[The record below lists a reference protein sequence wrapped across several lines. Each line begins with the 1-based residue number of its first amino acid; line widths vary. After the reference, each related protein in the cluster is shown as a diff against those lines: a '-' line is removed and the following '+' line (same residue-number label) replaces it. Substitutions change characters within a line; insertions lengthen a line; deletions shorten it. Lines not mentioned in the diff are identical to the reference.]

1 MQLIPSDIWEQ
12 YSAVLKKRAVPV
24 TLHADYRKWLQYYLD
39 FRGKYSL
46 PDSKSEQVR
55 LFVQKL
61 REKKQTPEQQ
71 KQAAHALSL
80 YFEIPRKID
89 NKTPLA
95 QINTEKAVKATSPS
109 TPRNHNSPYPL
120 LILRGG
126 GGAGGVTIKGESSNT
141 LSRAEAAQRS
151 SSQPLD
157 SSDIG
162 QASAPLAGK
171 RFNEW
176 RCLKKSASPSWDKII
191 DSLAAEIKMRHYS
204 RKTLKTYADWSR
216 KFQSYLRN
224 KPPDELSATDV
235 KSYLTYL
242 AVNCKVAAS
251 TQNQAFNAL
260 LFLFR
265 HILKKDFGDHKDIP
279 RAKKSKY
286 IPVVLSRKEIDA
298 VLKHLRHPY
307 NLVVKLLYGC
317 GLRLFECVK
326 LRVKNFNFDAGILT
340 LHGKG
345 SKDRTV
351 PIPQTI
357 MPELTAQ
364 FELIKKLHDADIA
377 AGYAGVFLDD
387 QLEKKYP
394 KAAKEFIWQWFFP
407 QQSLTFVD
415 ETKERRRYH
424 LHEKHVQEALYEAVR
439 RAKLTKR
446 VTSHTFRHSFATHL
460 LQANYD
466 IRTIQTL
473 LGHSDVRTTMIYT
486 HCVPSR
492 TVKEMKS
499 PLDF

>member
-1 MQLIPSDIWEQ
+1 MLSISPDILKQ
-12 YSAVLKKRAVPV
+12 FDAVLRKKAVPFSIR
-24 TLHADYRKWLQYYLD
+24 ADYRKWLRYYLD
-39 FRGKYSL
+39 FRAQYPL
-46 PDSKSEQVR
+46 PDSRSEQVR
-55 LFVQKL
+55 LFVEKL
-61 REKKQTPEQQ
+61 REKNQTSKQQE
-71 KQAAHALSL
+71 QAAQALSL
-80 YFEIPRKID
+80 FFASQP
-89 NKTPLA
+89 P
-95 QINTEKAVKATSPS
+95 EKYV
-109 TPRNHNSPYPL
+109 
-120 LILRGG
+120 
-126 GGAGGVTIKGESSNT
+126 
-141 LSRAEAAQRS
+141 S
-151 SSQPLD
+151 SS
-157 SSDIG
+157 SDEAMPSQSLSEPAAPNPDREREAQSTVQQRVGTSLTQDG
-162 QASAPLAGK
+162 QGTPSVSSAPSLPPFPRSTGGK
-171 RFNEW
+171 RFGEW
-176 RCLKKSASPSWDKII
+176 RCLDKSESPDWDKII
-191 DSLAAEIKMRHYS
+191 DNLAEEIKTRHYS
-204 RKTLKTYADWSR
+204 RKTLKAYADWSR
-216 KFQSYLRN
+216 KFQRYLQN
-224 KPPDELSATDV
+224 KLPDELSATDV
-235 KSYLTYL
+235 KAYLTYL

-298 VLKHLRHPY
+298 VLKHLEHPCD
-307 NLVVKLLYGC
+307 LAVKLLYGC

-340 LHGKG
+340 VHGKG

-364 FELIKKLHDADIA
+364 FEAIKKLHDEDLA
-377 AGYAGVFLDD
+377 AGYAGVFLED

-394 KAAKEFIWQWFFP
+394 KAGKEFIWQWFFP
-407 QQSLTFVD
+407 QQSLTYVSD
-415 ETKERRRYH
+415 AKELRRYH
-424 LHEKHVQEALYEAVR
+424 LHETHVQLALYEAVR

-486 HCVPSR
+486 HCIPSR
-492 TVKEMKS
+492 TVKEAKS